1 MSNNW
6 SFMAKASELARK
18 YGYGI
23 SFKISE
29 YDDDN
34 FVICVFNDDVRGWCT
49 VDLCASEYTILKA
62 VEHLAV
68 GTDRIWKERP
78 YTKWGDKVMTGNEYQ
93 KLAMR
98 TNDREATKRLLE
110 SMLTCD
116 MKYLLSQNLVFEDE
130 QHLDLGGIFN
140 ACLGLSGEVG
150 EFNDMI
156 KKWVF
161 HEKELDMEHAKK
173 EMGDVL
179 WYVAM
184 MCESFGWD
192 VDEIM
197 QMNVDKLKARY
208 PEGFDVERANHR
220 AKGDV

>member
-98 TNDREATKRLLE
+98 TCSIPRDRKEDMARHAIFGLASEA
-110 SMLTCD
+110 
-116 MKYLLSQNLVFEDE
+116 
-130 QHLDLGGIFN
+130 
-140 ACLGLSGEVG
+140 GEVAG
-150 EFNDMI
+150 IMQ
-156 KKWVF
+156 KKYQG
-161 HEKELDMEHAKK
+161 HEIDIEHVKKEL
-173 EMGDVL
+173 GDCM
-179 WYVAM
+179 WMIAEA
-184 MCESFGWD
+184 CEAFDISLDD
-192 VDEIM
+192 VM
-197 QMNVDKLKARY
+197 QTNIDKLKARY
-208 PEGFDVERANHR
+208 PEGFDPERSLHR
-220 AKGDV
+220 DKNDI